1 MLYQSTSWP
10 RRMPSHNSSV
20 GFCSYK
26 SSIWKSKGKKGAE
39 NRVAV
44 HLLRM
49 QVKNTCLMTTW
60 EEKTR
65 RSDSTSENTTFGTT
79 TYLFKVCAN
88 GSLHSCNPLCETRMI
103 FDRATP
109 CHGEHITEYSVPIL
123 RFGRRD
129 NSSQPSFEIP
139 RNLCGD
145 AQDVRD
151 MEISTP
157 VMLCSWRAT
166 FSSKILA
173 MGKWLHES
181 FPMPEHR
188 KHILVAVDT
197 MCPNGLKHFLCC
209 GRLKEFK
216 EDGSGN
222 HVSLLWISKSR
233 V

>member
-1 MLYQSTSWP
+1 
-10 RRMPSHNSSV
+10 MPSHNSSV

-49 QVKNTCLMTTW
+49 QVKNTRLMTTW

-65 RSDSTSENTTFGTT
+65 RSDSTSENTTFGMT

-88 GSLHSCNPLCETRMI
+88 GSLCSCNPLCETRKI
-103 FDRATP
+103 LEYATP
-109 CHGEHITEYSVPIL
+109 CHGEHITEYYIPIL
-123 RFGRRD
+123 RFGRRN
-129 NSSQPSFEIP
+129 NSIQPSFEMP

-151 MEISTP
+151 TRISTP
-157 VMLCSWRAT
+157 VMLCHWRAT
-166 FSSKILA
+166 FSWKFSTYGEMTPWVLPYA
-173 MGKWLHES
+173 RAPG
-181 FPMPEHR
+181 
-188 KHILVAVDT
+188 ILVAVDT

-209 GRLKEFK
+209 GWLKEFK

-222 HVSLLWISKSR
+222 HVSLLWISKSH

>member
-1 MLYQSTSWP
+1 
-10 RRMPSHNSSV
+10 MPSHNSSV

-26 SSIWKSKGKKGAE
+26 ILDLENKGKKGAE

-123 RFGRRD
+123 RFGRRIILA
-129 NSSQPSFEIP
+129 NQVLRYQGICAVMPKMSETREYQRPWCYATEEQPSVGNF
-139 RNLCGD
+139 
-145 AQDVRD
+145 
-151 MEISTP
+151 
-157 VMLCSWRAT
+157 WH
-166 FSSKILA
+166 